1 MKNNVIFETSKVKKR
16 ITKYLDNEIRYNEV
30 KDLVPSYVDILLALY
45 LNDGKMRMN
54 EISECVGKDK
64 STITV
69 LVNRLAERGYV
80 KKVKSDLDKRVTNIL
95 PTDKGLD
102 VQKTVMRFSKDI
114 NNIAFKGF
122 NAKEKKEFF
131 AYLHRIQENFNDKI

>member
-1 MKNNVIFETSKVKKR
+1 MKNNVIFETSKVRKR
-16 ITKYLDNEIRYNEV
+16 ITKYLDNEIRYNDV

-45 LNDGKMRMN
+45 VNDGKMRMN

-69 LVNRLAERGYV
+69 LVNRLEERGYV
-80 KKVKSDLDKRVTNIL
+80 KKVKSDLDKRVTNIS

-131 AYLHRIQENFNDKI
+131 SYLRKIQENFNDKI